1 MRGFGGSAMMNARH
15 YLATVVLSLG
25 VLILVAPAAVA
36 QTEAQLKY
44 ACKQF
49 VESSLHDPTGA
60 QLEWTKATVSRAKSG
75 DHVVEFRGRA
85 KNAYGA
91 LRLSTFQCVIRYSA
105 PDNFR
110 AVSVRA
116 RE

>member
-1 MRGFGGSAMMNARH
+1 MTRALLLSVLALAAPSA
-15 YLATVVLSLG
+15 VG
-25 VLILVAPAAVA
+25 
-36 QTEAQLKY
+36 QTDAQLKY

-49 VESSLHDPTGA
+49 VEKSLHDPRDA
-60 QLEWTKATVSRAKSG
+60 QLEWTRATFGRTNAG
-75 DHVVEFRGRA
+75 DHVVQFRGRA

-116 RE
+116 LD